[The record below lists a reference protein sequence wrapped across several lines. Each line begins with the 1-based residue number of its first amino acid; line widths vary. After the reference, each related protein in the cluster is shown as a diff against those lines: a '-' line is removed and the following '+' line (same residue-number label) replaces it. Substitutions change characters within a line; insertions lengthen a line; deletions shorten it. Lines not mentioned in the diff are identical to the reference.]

1 MGRRQFLRVLGAGLL
16 GRQEDAMKPLRRQFL
31 YLAAGAVALPA
42 VLRFAWAQTYPARP
56 VRMIVGFPA
65 GNASDIIAR
74 LMAQSLS
81 ERLGQQFI
89 VENRPGA
96 GGSIGTEVV
105 VRAPPDGYTLLMSVV
120 TSNAINATYYAN
132 LNYNFIR
139 DIAPVAS
146 IGGGSY
152 VMAVN
157 PSIAA
162 KTLPEF
168 IAYAKS
174 NPGKINM
181 ASTGNGTPTHVF
193 GELFKMMAGVD
204 LLHVPYSGSF
214 LPDLLGGQVQ
224 VVFGPIAQLVELIQ
238 AGKLRAIAVTSAAG
252 QATLPDI
259 PTVAEFVPGY
269 EASVRYGIGAPR
281 NTPAEIVDRL
291 NKEINESLADPK
303 MKARLADL
311 GTVPMPMT
319 SAEFGIFI
327 ANETEKWAKVIRMAH
342 IKAG

>member
-1 MGRRQFLRVLGAGLL
+1 VKL
-16 GRQEDAMKPLRRQFL
+16 LRRQFL
-31 YLAAGAVALPA
+31 QLAAGAVALPA
-42 VLRFAWAQTYPARP
+42 VSRLAFAQSYPARP
-56 VRMIVGFPA
+56 VRMVVAFPA
-65 GNASDIIAR
+65 GNASDVIAR
-74 LMAQSLS
+74 LMSQALS
-81 ERLGQQFI
+81 QRLGQQFF

>member
-1 MGRRQFLRVLGAGLL
+1 
-16 GRQEDAMKPLRRQFL
+16 MKLLRRQVL
-31 YLAAGAVALPA
+31 HLAAGAVALPA
-42 VLRFAWAQTYPARP
+42 VSRLAFAQSYPARP
-56 VRMIVGFPA
+56 VRMVVAFPA
-65 GNASDIIAR
+65 GNASDVIAR
-74 LMAQSLS
+74 LMSQALS
-81 ERLGQQFI
+81 QRLGQQFF

-105 VRAPPDGYTLLMSVV
+105 VRAAPDGYTLLMSVV

-132 LNYNFIR
+132 LNYNFVR

-146 IGGGSY
+146 IGGGAY
-152 VMAVN
+152 VMVVN
-157 PSIAA
+157 PSMAA

-168 IAYAKS
+168 IAYAKA

-224 VVFGPIAQLVELIQ
+224 VVFGPIAQFVELIQ
-238 AGKLRAIAVTSAAG
+238 AGKLRAIAVTAASG
-252 QATLPDI
+252 QATLPNV

-269 EASVRYGIGAPR
+269 EASVRYGICAPG
-281 NTPAEIVDRL
+281 NTPAGIVDKL
-291 NKEINESLADPK
+291 NKEINAALADPK
-303 MKARLADL
+303 IKARLADL
-311 GTVPMPMT
+311 GVVPVPMT
-319 SAEFGIFI
+319 SAEFGRLI
-327 ANETEKWAKVIRMAH
+327 ADETEKWGKVVRMAQ

>member
-1 MGRRQFLRVLGAGLL
+1 MLDSMKLPRRQFLR
-16 GRQEDAMKPLRRQFL
+16 
-31 YLAAGAVALPA
+31 LAASAVALPA
-42 VLRFAWAQTYPARP
+42 VSRVAWAQTYPVRP
-56 VRMIVGFPA
+56 VRMIVTFPA

-74 LMAQSLS
+74 IMAQSLS

-105 VRAPPDGYTLLMSVV
+105 VRATPDGYTLLMSVV

-132 LNYNFIR
+132 LSYDFAR
-139 DIAPVAS
+139 DVVPVAS

-152 VMAVN
+152 VMVINASV
-157 PSIAA
+157 PA

-168 IAYAKS
+168 IAYAKA

-224 VVFGPIAQLVELIQ
+224 VVFGPIAQFVELIQ
-238 AGKLRAIAVTSAAG
+238 SGKLRALAVTDATG
-252 QATLPDI
+252 QAALPGT
-259 PTVAEFVPGY
+259 PTMAEFVPGY
-269 EASVRYGIGAPR
+269 EASVRYGVVAPR
-281 NTPAEIVDRL
+281 NTPTEIVDRL
-291 NKEINESLADPK
+291 NKEINAALADPK
-303 MKARLADL
+303 MKARLADM
-311 GTVPMPMT
+311 GAVPIPMT
-319 SAEFGIFI
+319 TAEFGKVI
-327 ANETEKWAKVIRMAH
+327 AAETEKWGKVIRTAH
-342 IKAG
+342 IGAG

>member
-1 MGRRQFLRVLGAGLL
+1 
-16 GRQEDAMKPLRRQFL
+16 MKLLRRQFL
-31 YLAAGAVALPA
+31 HLAAGAVALPA
-42 VLRFAWAQTYPARP
+42 VSRLAFAQSYPARP
-56 VRMIVGFPA
+56 VRMIVAFPA
-65 GNASDIIAR
+65 GNASDVIAR

-81 ERLGQQFI
+81 QRLGQQFF

-96 GGSIGTEVV
+96 GGSLGTEVA

-132 LNYNFIR
+132 LNYNFVR

-152 VMAVN
+152 VMVVN

-168 IAYAKS
+168 IAYAKA

-224 VVFGPIAQLVELIQ
+224 VVFGPIAQLIELIQ
-238 AGKLRAIAVTSAAG
+238 AGKLRAIAVTSATG
-252 QATLPDI
+252 QATLPNI

-281 NTPAEIVDRL
+281 NTPAEIIDRL
-291 NKEINESLADPK
+291 NQEVNAALADPK

-311 GTVPMPMT
+311 GAVAMPMT
-319 SAEFGIFI
+319 SAEFGTFI
-327 ANETEKWAKVIRMAH
+327 ADETEKWAKVIRMAH

>member
-1 MGRRQFLRVLGAGLL
+1 MVRAARNVVRAG
-16 GRQEDAMKPLRRQFL
+16 GEDTVKLLRRQFL
-31 YLAAGAVALPA
+31 YLAAGALALPA
-42 VLRFAWAQTYPARP
+42 VSRRAFAQAYPARP
-56 VRMIVGFPA
+56 VRIIVGFPA
-65 GNASDIIAR
+65 GNASDILAR

-96 GGSIGTEVV
+96 GGSIGTEVA
-105 VRAPPDGYTLLMSVV
+105 VRAAPDGYTLLMSVV

-132 LNYNFIR
+132 LSYNFVR
-139 DIAPVAS
+139 DTAPVAS
-146 IGGGSY
+146 LGGGAY
-152 VMAVN
+152 VMVVN
-157 PSIAA
+157 PSIVP

-168 IAYAKS
+168 IAYAKA

-224 VVFGPIAQLVELIQ
+224 VVFGPIAQFVELIQ
-238 AGKLRAIAVTSAAG
+238 AGKLRALAVTAAAG
-252 QATLPDI
+252 HATLPDI
-259 PTVAEFVPGY
+259 PTVGEFVPGF
-269 EASVRYGIGAPR
+269 EASVRYGIVAPGK
-281 NTPAEIVDRL
+281 TPADIVDRL
-291 NKEINESLADPK
+291 NKEINAALADPG
-303 MKARLADL
+303 MKTRLA
-311 GTVPMPMT
+311 GIGAVPMPMS
-319 SAEFGIFI
+319 SAEFGNLI
-327 ANETEKWAKVIRMAH
+327 AAETEKWGNVIRTAH

>member
-1 MGRRQFLRVLGAGLL
+1 
-16 GRQEDAMKPLRRQFL
+16 
-31 YLAAGAVALPA
+31 
-42 VLRFAWAQTYPARP
+42 
-56 VRMIVGFPA
+56 MIVGFPA

-96 GGSIGTEVV
+96 GGSIGTEVA

-139 DIAPVAS
+139 DTAPIAS

-152 VMAVN
+152 VMVVN

-168 IAYAKS
+168 IAYAKA
-174 NPGKINM
+174 NPGRINM

-224 VVFGPIAQLVELIQ
+224 VVFGPIAQFVELIQ
-238 AGKLRAIAVTSAAG
+238 AGKLRALAVTAATG
-252 QATLPDI
+252 QATLQDI
-259 PTVAEFVPGY
+259 PTMAEFVPGY
-269 EASVRYGIGAPR
+269 EASVRYGIVAPR
-281 NTPAEIVDRL
+281 NTPVEIVDKL
-291 NKEINESLADPK
+291 NKEINAALADPR
-303 MKARLADL
+303 MKARLADI
-311 GTVPMPMT
+311 GAVPIPMAP
-319 SAEFGIFI
+319 S
-327 ANETEKWAKVIRMAH
+327 
-342 IKAG
+342 

>member
-1 MGRRQFLRVLGAGLL
+1 MKLPRRQFLH
-16 GRQEDAMKPLRRQFL
+16 
-31 YLAAGAVALPA
+31 LAAGAVALPVVSQLA
-42 VLRFAWAQTYPARP
+42 RAQTYPARP

-81 ERLGQQFI
+81 ERLGEQFI

-96 GGSIGTEVV
+96 GGSIGTEVA

-146 IGGGSY
+146 IGGSAY
-152 VMAVN
+152 VMVVN

-162 KTLPEF
+162 RTLPEF
-168 IAYAKS
+168 IAYAKA
-174 NPGKINM
+174 NPGRINM

-204 LLHVPYSGSF
+204 LLHVPYRGSF

-224 VVFGPIAQLVELIQ
+224 VVFGPIAQFVELIQ
-238 AGKLRAIAVTSAAG
+238 AGKLRALAVTAATG
-252 QATLPDI
+252 QATLQDI
-259 PTVAEFVPGY
+259 PTMAEFVPGF
-269 EASVRYGIGAPR
+269 EASVRYGIVAPR
-281 NTPAEIVDRL
+281 STPIEIVDKL
-291 NKEINESLADPK
+291 NKEINAALTDPG
-303 MKARLADL
+303 MKARLAEI
-311 GTVPMPMT
+311 GAVPIPMT
-319 SAEFGIFI
+319 PAEFGNVI
-327 ANETEKWAKVIRMAH
+327 AAETQKWGKVIRAAH
-342 IKAG
+342 IRAG

>member
-1 MGRRQFLRVLGAGLL
+1 MNL
-16 GRQEDAMKPLRRQFL
+16 LRRQFL
-31 YLAAGAVALPA
+31 QLAAGAVALPA
-42 VLRFAWAQTYPARP
+42 VSRLAFAQSYPARP
-56 VRMIVGFPA
+56 VRMIVAFPA
-65 GNASDIIAR
+65 GNASDVIAR
-74 LMAQSLS
+74 LMAQALS
-81 ERLGQQFI
+81 QRLGQQFF

-162 KTLPEF
+162 RTLPEF

-252 QATLPDI
+252 HATLPDI

-269 EASVRYGIGAPR
+269 EASVRYGVGAPR

-291 NKEINESLADPK
+291 NKEINESLADPR

-311 GTVPMPMT
+311 GTVTMPMT
-319 SAEFGIFI
+319 SAEFGTFI
-327 ANETEKWAKVIRMAH
+327 ADETEKWAKVIRMAQ

>member
-1 MGRRQFLRVLGAGLL
+1 VNL
-16 GRQEDAMKPLRRQFL
+16 LRRQFL
-31 YLAAGAVALPA
+31 QLAAGAVALPA
-42 VLRFAWAQTYPARP
+42 VSRLAFAQSYPARP
-56 VRMIVGFPA
+56 VRMIVAFPA
-65 GNASDIIAR
+65 GNASDVIAR
-74 LMAQSLS
+74 LMAQALS
-81 ERLGQQFI
+81 QRLGQQFF

-162 KTLPEF
+162 RTLPEF

-252 QATLPDI
+252 HATLPDI

-269 EASVRYGIGAPR
+269 EASVRYGVGAPR

-311 GTVPMPMT
+311 GTVTMPMT
-319 SAEFGIFI
+319 SAEFGTFI
-327 ANETEKWAKVIRMAH
+327 ADETEKWAKVIRMAQ

>member
-1 MGRRQFLRVLGAGLL
+1 
-16 GRQEDAMKPLRRQFL
+16 MKLLRRQFL
-31 YLAAGAVALPA
+31 QLAAGAVALPA
-42 VLRFAWAQTYPARP
+42 ASRFAWAETYPARP
-56 VRMIVGFPA
+56 VRMLVAFPA
-65 GNASDIIAR
+65 GNASDVIAR
-74 LMAQSLS
+74 LMAQALS
-81 ERLGQQFI
+81 QRLGQQFF

-96 GGSIGTEVV
+96 GGSLGTEVF

-132 LNYNFIR
+132 LNYNFVR

-152 VMAVN
+152 VMVVN
-157 PSIAA
+157 PSVAA

-168 IAYAKS
+168 IAYAKA

-224 VVFGPIAQLVELIQ
+224 VVFGPLAQLGELIQ

-252 QATLPDI
+252 HATLPDI

-269 EASVRYGIGAPR
+269 EASVRYGICAPR
-281 NTPAEIVDRL
+281 NTPAEIVEKL
-291 NKEINESLADPK
+291 NKEIDESLADPK

-311 GTVPMPMT
+311 GTVPMPMA
-319 SAEFGIFI
+319 SAEFGTFI
-327 ANETEKWAKVIRMAH
+327 ADETEKWAKVIRMAH

>member
-1 MGRRQFLRVLGAGLL
+1 
-16 GRQEDAMKPLRRQFL
+16 MKLLRRQFL
-31 YLAAGAVALPA
+31 HLAASAVALPA
-42 VLRFAWAQTYPARP
+42 VSRFAWAQTYPARP
-56 VRMIVGFPA
+56 VRMIVAFPA
-65 GNASDIIAR
+65 GNASDVIAR
-74 LMAQSLS
+74 LIAQSLS
-81 ERLGQQFI
+81 QRLGQQFF

-120 TSNAINATYYAN
+120 TSNAINATYYSN

-168 IAYAKS
+168 IAYAKT

-193 GELFKMMAGVD
+193 GELFKLMAGVD

-238 AGKLRAIAVTSAAG
+238 AGKLRAIAVTAATG
-252 QATLPDI
+252 QATLPDV

-281 NTPAEIVDRL
+281 NTPAEIIDKL

-319 SAEFGIFI
+319 SAEFGHFI
-327 ANETEKWAKVIRMAH
+327 ADETEKWAKVIRLAH
-342 IKAG
+342 IKAE

>member
-1 MGRRQFLRVLGAGLL
+1 
-16 GRQEDAMKPLRRQFL
+16 MKLLRRQFL
-31 YLAAGAVALPA
+31 HLAAGAVALPA
-42 VLRFAWAQTYPARP
+42 VSRVAWAQTYPARP
-56 VRMIVGFPA
+56 VRMIVAFPA

-74 LMAQSLS
+74 LIAQSLS
-81 ERLGQQFI
+81 ERLGQQFV

-105 VRAPPDGYTLLMSVV
+105 VRAPPDGYMLLMSVV

-139 DIAPVAS
+139 DIAPIAS

-152 VMAVN
+152 VMVVN
-157 PSIAA
+157 LSIAA

-168 IAYAKS
+168 IAYAKA
-174 NPGKINM
+174 NPGRINM

-224 VVFGPIAQLVELIQ
+224 VVFGPIAQFVELIR
-238 AGKLRAIAVTSAAG
+238 AGKLRALAVTAATG
-252 QATLPDI
+252 QATLPET
-259 PTVAEFVPGY
+259 PTMAEFVPGY

-281 NTPAEIVDRL
+281 NTPTDIVDKL
-291 NKEINESLADPK
+291 NKEINAALADPR
-303 MKARLADL
+303 MKARLAEI
-311 GTVPMPMT
+311 GAVPIPMT
-319 SAEFGIFI
+319 PAEFGNVI
-327 ANETEKWAKVIRMAH
+327 AAETEKWGNVIRTAH

>member
-1 MGRRQFLRVLGAGLL
+1 
-16 GRQEDAMKPLRRQFL
+16 
-31 YLAAGAVALPA
+31 
-42 VLRFAWAQTYPARP
+42 
-56 VRMIVGFPA
+56 MIVAFPA
-65 GNASDIIAR
+65 GNASDVIAR

-81 ERLGQQFI
+81 QRLGQQFF

-96 GGSIGTEVV
+96 GGSLGTEVV

-132 LNYNFIR
+132 LNYNFVR

-168 IAYAKS
+168 IAYAKA

-224 VVFGPIAQLVELIQ
+224 VVFGPMAQLVELIQ

-252 QATLPDI
+252 HATLPDI

-269 EASVRYGIGAPR
+269 EASVRYGICAPR
-281 NTPAEIVDRL
+281 NTPAEIIEKL
-291 NKEINESLADPK
+291 NKEINEGLADPK

-319 SAEFGIFI
+319 SAEFGTFI
-327 ANETEKWAKVIRMAH
+327 ADETEKWAKVIRMAH

>member
-1 MGRRQFLRVLGAGLL
+1 LKLPRRRFL
-16 GRQEDAMKPLRRQFL
+16 Q
-31 YLAAGAVALPA
+31 LAAGTVALPA
-42 VLRFAWAQTYPARP
+42 VSRFAWAQTYPARP
-56 VRMIVGFPA
+56 VRMIVAFPA
-65 GNASDIIAR
+65 GNASDVIAR

-81 ERLGQQFI
+81 QRLGQQFF

-96 GGSIGTEVV
+96 GGSLGTEVV

-132 LNYNFIR
+132 LNYNFVR

-168 IAYAKS
+168 IAYAKA

-224 VVFGPIAQLVELIQ
+224 VVFGPMAQLVELIQ

-252 QATLPDI
+252 HATLPDI

-269 EASVRYGIGAPR
+269 EASVRYGICAPR
-281 NTPAEIVDRL
+281 NTPAEIIEKL
-291 NKEINESLADPK
+291 NKEINEGLADPK

-319 SAEFGIFI
+319 SAEFGTFI
-327 ANETEKWAKVIRMAH
+327 ADETEKWAKVIRMDH

>member
-1 MGRRQFLRVLGAGLL
+1 MKHPRRQFL
-16 GRQEDAMKPLRRQFL
+16 Q
-31 YLAAGAVALPA
+31 LAAGAVALPA
-42 VLRFAWAQTYPARP
+42 VSRFAWAQTYPARP
-56 VRMIVGFPA
+56 VRVIVAFPA
-65 GNASDIIAR
+65 GNASDVIAR
-74 LMAQSLS
+74 LMAQALS
-81 ERLGQQFI
+81 QRLGQQFF

-96 GGSIGTEVV
+96 GGSLGTEVV
-105 VRAPPDGYTLLMSVV
+105 VRAAPDGYTLLMSVV
-120 TSNAINATYYAN
+120 TSNAINATYYTN
-132 LNYNFIR
+132 LNYNFVR
-139 DIAPVAS
+139 DIVPVAS

-168 IAYAKS
+168 IAYAKA

-193 GELFKMMAGVD
+193 GELFKLMAGVD

-238 AGKLRAIAVTSAAG
+238 AGKLRAIAVTSATG
-252 QATLPDI
+252 QATLPGV

-269 EASVRYGIGAPR
+269 EASVRYGICAPR
-281 NTPAEIVDRL
+281 NTPAEIIEKL

-311 GTVPMPMT
+311 GAVAMPMAP
-319 SAEFGIFI
+319 AEFGTFI
-327 ANETEKWAKVIRMAH
+327 TDETEKWAKVIRMAH

>member
-1 MGRRQFLRVLGAGLL
+1 
-16 GRQEDAMKPLRRQFL
+16 MKLLRRQFL
-31 YLAAGAVALPA
+31 HIAAGAVTLPA
-42 VLRFAWAQTYPARP
+42 VSRLASAQTYPARP
-56 VRMIVGFPA
+56 VRMIVAFPA
-65 GNASDIIAR
+65 GNASDVIAR
-74 LMAQSLS
+74 LMAQALS
-81 ERLGQQFI
+81 QQLGQQFF

-132 LNYNFIR
+132 LNYNFVR

-168 IAYAKS
+168 IAYAKA

-193 GELFKMMAGVD
+193 GELFKTMAGVD

-259 PTVAEFVPGY
+259 PTVAAFVPGY

>member
-1 MGRRQFLRVLGAGLL
+1 
-16 GRQEDAMKPLRRQFL
+16 MKLLRRQFL
-31 YLAAGAVALPA
+31 HLAAGAVALPA
-42 VLRFAWAQTYPARP
+42 VSRLAWAQTYPIRP
-56 VRMIVGFPA
+56 VRMIVAFPA
-65 GNASDIIAR
+65 GNASDVIAR
-74 LMAQSLS
+74 LMAQALS
-81 ERLGQQFI
+81 QRLGQQFF

-96 GGSIGTEVV
+96 GGSLGTEVA

-132 LNYNFIR
+132 LNYNFVR

-152 VMAVN
+152 VMVVN

-168 IAYAKS
+168 IAYAKA

-193 GELFKMMAGVD
+193 GELFKTMAGVD

-252 QATLPDI
+252 QATLPNI

-281 NTPAEIVDRL
+281 NTPAEIVEKL
-291 NKEINESLADPK
+291 NKEVNAALADPK

-311 GTVPMPMT
+311 GAVAMPMT
-319 SAEFGIFI
+319 SAEFGTFI
-327 ANETEKWAKVIRMAH
+327 ADETEKWAKVIRMAH

>member
-1 MGRRQFLRVLGAGLL
+1 MTFPRRQFLH
-16 GRQEDAMKPLRRQFL
+16 
-31 YLAAGAVALPA
+31 LAASAVALPA
-42 VLRFAWAQTYPARP
+42 VSRVAWAQIYPARP
-56 VRMIVGFPA
+56 VRMIVSFPA

-81 ERLGQQFI
+81 ERLGQQFV

-132 LNYNFIR
+132 LNYNFVR
-139 DIAPVAS
+139 DIAPVGS
-146 IGGGSY
+146 IGGSAY
-152 VMAVN
+152 VMVIS
-157 PSIAA
+157 PSIAPR
-162 KTLPEF
+162 TLPEF
-168 IAYAKS
+168 IAYARA

-204 LLHVPYSGSF
+204 MLHVPYSGSF

-224 VVFGPIAQLVELIQ
+224 VVFGPIAQFVELIQ
-238 AGKLRAIAVTSAAG
+238 AGKLRALAVTSAIG
-252 QATLPDI
+252 QATLPGI
-259 PTVAEFVPGY
+259 PTMAEFVPGF
-269 EASVRYGIGAPR
+269 EASVRYGIVAPR
-281 NTPAEIVDRL
+281 NIPAAIVDRL
-291 NKEINESLADPK
+291 NKEINAALADPR
-303 MKARLADL
+303 MKARLSDIGA
-311 GTVPMPMT
+311 VPIPMT
-319 SAEFGIFI
+319 SAEFGDVI
-327 ANETEKWAKVIRMAH
+327 AAETEKWGNVIRTAH

>member
-1 MGRRQFLRVLGAGLL
+1 MKVPRRQFLH
-16 GRQEDAMKPLRRQFL
+16 
-31 YLAAGAVALPA
+31 LAAGAVALPA
-42 VLRFAWAQTYPARP
+42 VSHVARAQTYPARP
-56 VRMIVGFPA
+56 VRIIVAFPA

-96 GGSIGTEVV
+96 GGSIGTEVA
-105 VRAPPDGYTLLMSVV
+105 VRAAPDGYTLLMSVV

-146 IGGGSY
+146 IGGSAY
-152 VMAVN
+152 VMVVN

-162 KTLPEF
+162 MTLPEF
-168 IAYAKS
+168 IAYAKA

-204 LLHVPYSGSF
+204 LLHVPYRGSF

-224 VVFGPIAQLVELIQ
+224 VVFGPIAQFVELIQ
-238 AGKLRAIAVTSAAG
+238 AGKLRALAVTAATG
-252 QATLPDI
+252 QATLQDV
-259 PTVAEFVPGY
+259 PTIAEFVPGF
-269 EASVRYGIGAPR
+269 EASVRYGIVAPG
-281 NTPAEIVDRL
+281 NTPIAIVDKL
-291 NKEINESLADPK
+291 NKEINAALADPR
-303 MKARLADL
+303 MEARLADI
-311 GTVPMPMT
+311 GAVPIPMT
-319 SAEFGIFI
+319 SAEFGKVI
-327 ANETEKWAKVIRMAH
+327 AAETEKWGNVVRAAH

>member
-1 MGRRQFLRVLGAGLL
+1 MKLQRRQFLH
-16 GRQEDAMKPLRRQFL
+16 
-31 YLAAGAVALPA
+31 LAAGAVALPA
-42 VLRFAWAQTYPARP
+42 GSRVAWAQTYPARP

-81 ERLGQQFI
+81 ERLGQQFV

-152 VMAVN
+152 VMVVN

-162 KTLPEF
+162 RTLPEF
-168 IAYAKS
+168 IAYAKT

-193 GELFKMMAGVD
+193 GELFKTMAGVD

-224 VVFGPIAQLVELIQ
+224 VVFGPIAQFVELIQ
-238 AGKLRAIAVTSAAG
+238 AGKLRAIAVTAASG

-269 EASVRYGIGAPR
+269 EASVRYGIGAPS
-281 NTPAEIVDRL
+281 NTPTEIIDKL
-291 NKEINESLADPK
+291 NKEINAALADPK
-303 MKARLADL
+303 MKARLAEI
-311 GTVPMPMT
+311 GAVPMPMT
-319 SAEFGIFI
+319 PAEFGNVI
-327 ANETEKWAKVIRMAH
+327 ADETEKWGKVIRMAH

>member
-1 MGRRQFLRVLGAGLL
+1 
-16 GRQEDAMKPLRRQFL
+16 MKLPRRQFL
-31 YLAAGAVALPA
+31 YLAAGAVALPG
-42 VLRFAWAQTYPARP
+42 VSRFAWAQTYPARP
-56 VRMIVGFPA
+56 VRVIVAFPA
-65 GNASDIIAR
+65 GNASDVIAR

-81 ERLGQQFI
+81 QRLGQQFF

-120 TSNAINATYYAN
+120 TSNAINATYYAD
-132 LNYNFIR
+132 LKYNFIR

-168 IAYAKS
+168 IAYAKA

-214 LPDLLGGQVQ
+214 LPDLIGGQVQ

-238 AGKLRAIAVTSAAG
+238 SGKLRAIAVTSATG

-281 NTPAEIVDRL
+281 NTPVEIIEKL
-291 NKEINESLADPK
+291 NKEINEALADPK

-311 GTVPMPMT
+311 GAVPMPMT
-319 SAEFGIFI
+319 SAEFGSFI
-327 ANETEKWAKVIRMAH
+327 ADETEKWAKVIRMAH

>member
-1 MGRRQFLRVLGAGLL
+1 
-16 GRQEDAMKPLRRQFL
+16 MKLLRRRFL
-31 YLAAGAVALPA
+31 QLAAGAVALPA
-42 VLRFAWAQTYPARP
+42 VSRLASAQTYPARP
-56 VRMIVGFPA
+56 VRMIVAFPA
-65 GNASDIIAR
+65 GNASDVIAR
-74 LMAQSLS
+74 LIAQALS
-81 ERLGQQFI
+81 QQLGQQFF

-132 LNYNFIR
+132 LKYNFIR

-157 PSIAA
+157 PSVAA

-168 IAYAKS
+168 IAYAKA

-193 GELFKMMAGVD
+193 GELFKTMAGVD

-238 AGKLRAIAVTSAAG
+238 AGKLRAIAVTAAAG
-252 QATLPDI
+252 QATLPNI

-269 EASVRYGIGAPR
+269 EASVRYGIVAPR
-281 NTPAEIVDRL
+281 NTPAEIIDRL
-291 NKEINESLADPK
+291 NKEINAALADPK

-311 GTVPMPMT
+311 GAVAMPMT
-319 SAEFGIFI
+319 SAEFGTFI
-327 ANETEKWAKVIRMAH
+327 ADETEKWAKVIRMAH

>member
-1 MGRRQFLRVLGAGLL
+1 VKL
-16 GRQEDAMKPLRRQFL
+16 LRRQFL
-31 YLAAGAVALPA
+31 QLAAGAVALPA
-42 VLRFAWAQTYPARP
+42 VSRLAHAQSYPARP
-56 VRMIVGFPA
+56 VRMIVAFPA
-65 GNASDIIAR
+65 GNASDVIAR
-74 LMAQSLS
+74 LMAQALS
-81 ERLGQQFI
+81 QRLGQQFF

-132 LNYNFIR
+132 LNYNFVR

-162 KTLPEF
+162 RTLPEF
-168 IAYAKS
+168 IAYAKA

-238 AGKLRAIAVTSAAG
+238 AGKLRAIAVTAAAG
-252 QATLPDI
+252 QATLPNI

-269 EASVRYGIGAPR
+269 DASVRYGIGAPR
-281 NTPAEIVDRL
+281 NTAAEIIDKL

-311 GTVPMPMT
+311 GTVAMPMT
-319 SAEFGIFI
+319 SAEFGTFI
-327 ANETEKWAKVIRMAH
+327 ADETEKWAKVIRMAH

>member
-1 MGRRQFLRVLGAGLL
+1 MRLPRRQFLRV
-16 GRQEDAMKPLRRQFL
+16 
-31 YLAAGAVALPA
+31 AAGAIALPA
-42 VLRFAWAQTYPARP
+42 VSRLAWAQTYPARP

-74 LMAQSLS
+74 LVAQSLS
-81 ERLGQQFI
+81 ARLGQQFI

-96 GGSIGTEVV
+96 GGSIGTEVA

-132 LNYNFIR
+132 LNYNFVR
-139 DIAPVAS
+139 DTAPVAS

-152 VMAVN
+152 VMVVN
-157 PSIAA
+157 PSMAA

-168 IAYAKS
+168 IAYAKA
-174 NPGKINM
+174 NPGRVNM

-224 VVFGPIAQLVELIQ
+224 VVFGPIAQFVELIQ
-238 AGKLRAIAVTSAAG
+238 AGKLRAIAVTATTR

-269 EASVRYGIGAPR
+269 DASVRYGVCAPR
-281 NTPAEIVDRL
+281 NTPIEIVDRL
-291 NKEINESLADPK
+291 NKEINAALADPGV
-303 MKARLADL
+303 KARLADL
-311 GTVPMPMT
+311 GVVPMPMS
-319 SAEFGIFI
+319 SAEFGHLI
-327 ANETEKWAKVIRMAH
+327 ADETEKWGKVVRTAQ